1 MNLNLQNLFNNTRTQ
16 QTFEAGTVIFAEGDR
31 ADSMYVV
38 KKGDTVLLELPAVTL
53 DGELDVGVGSNLLEV
68 IGPGGIIGEMA
79 LIDRNT
85 RSATAVA
92 KSTCRLALVDEKRF
106 QFMVHETPY
115 FALHV
120 MRVMAERLR
129 RMNVKLT
136 T

>member
-1 MNLNLQNLFNNTRTQ
+1 MNLNLQNLLNNTKNQ

-38 KKGDTVLLELPAVTL
+38 L
-53 DGELDVGVGSNLLEV
+53 DGELDVWVGSNLLEV

-79 LIDRNT
+79 LINRNT

-106 QFMVHETPY
+106 QFMVQETPY

>member
-1 MNLNLQNLFNNTRTQ
+1 MNLNLQNLFNNTKTQ

-38 KKGDTVLLELPAVTL
+38 L
-53 DGELDVGVGSNLLEV
+53 DGELDVWVGSNLLEV

>member
-1 MNLNLQNLFNNTRTQ
+1 MNLNLQNLFNNTKNQ

-38 KKGDTVLLELPAVTL
+38 L
-53 DGELDVGVGSNLLEV
+53 DGELDVWVGSNLLEV

-79 LIDRNT
+79 LIERNT

-92 KSTCRLALVDEKRF
+92 KSTCRLALVDERRF
-106 QFMVHETPY
+106 QFMVQETPY

>member
-1 MNLNLQNLFNNTRTQ
+1 MNLNLQNLFNNSKNQ
-16 QTFEAGTVIFAEGDR
+16 QTFEAGKVIFAEGDR
-31 ADSMYVV
+31 ADTMYVV
-38 KKGDTVLLELPAVTL
+38 L
-53 DGELDVGVGSNLLEV
+53 DGELDVRVGSNLLEV

-106 QFMVHETPY
+106 QFMVQETPY

>member
-1 MNLNLQNLFNNTRTQ
+1 MNLNLQNLFKNTKNQ
-16 QTFEAGTVIFAEGDR
+16 QTFEAGTVIFAEGDS

-38 KKGDTVLLELPAVTL
+38 L
-53 DGELDVGVGSNLLEV
+53 DGEVDVRIGNNLLEV
-68 IGPGGIIGEMA
+68 IGPGGIVGEMA

-92 KSTCRLALVDEKRF
+92 KSACCLALVDEKRF
-106 QFMVHETPY
+106 QFMVQQTPY

-120 MRVMAERLR
+120 MRVMADRLR
-129 RMNVKLT
+129 RMNAKLT

>member
-1 MNLNLQNLFNNTRTQ
+1 MNLNLQNLFNNTKNQ

-38 KKGDTVLLELPAVTL
+38 L
-53 DGELDVGVGSNLLEV
+53 DGELDVWVGSNLLEV

-92 KSTCRLALVDEKRF
+92 KSTCRLALVDERRF
-106 QFMVHETPY
+106 QFMVQETPY